1 LGQQRLAT
9 LNILHTHLE
18 RVHKFQRA
26 GIPHYRS
33 EKLRLRNV
41 PLGGIIGILVMCK
54 DIYACRTAAVMA
66 ILPFMLLCI
75 TVMMC
80 APVGATVVVGMMGM
94 CICVAVAVCVGMD
107 ILTWGLTKQ
116 QNKGCGPLGI
126 AFVHAITHG

>member
-1 LGQQRLAT
+1 
-9 LNILHTHLE
+9 
-18 RVHKFQRA
+18 
-26 GIPHYRS
+26 
-33 EKLRLRNV
+33 
-41 PLGGIIGILVMCK
+41 MCK
-54 DIYACRTAAVMA
+54 DIYTCRTAALMA
-66 ILPFMLLCI
+66 MLLLMLLCI

-80 APVGATVVVGMMGM
+80 APVGTAVIIGMMGM